1 MPGTG
6 TRRRALVSMTAT
18 LLLTSALGACN
29 GGGTPAPTGSADAL
43 APPVALPLS
52 TTVPATLAS
61 APPVT
66 ALPAGQPVRV
76 SHLSDRRAGYRY
88 LDRGLYQEDAVE
100 DAPPDYSFDD
110 GGVRPWTWATGDGA
124 RVISEP
130 VAGGYR
136 TYYYD
141 AGSDTPYL
149 VRDPQYAYAYD
160 NGALV
165 TVFTLAGVQIDLN
178 AGGDAVQYG
187 GRYLARGHRLWSRA
201 NSGPHLAVN
210 AYAWSDRRADL
221 SAQRMAW
228 QRHIADNPDW
238 SAWNSAHQSEE
249 QAPWNDV
256 RAQHQQA
263 AQQFVT
269 WQQQRFQGA
278 PPQLYA
284 ADGSAPPAPDHRDHT
299 GAVVGGVV
307 AAGIVAGALHGANG
321 HHAPPQ
327 PTMGP
332 AARPMPAA
340 NPHLAPDEQRRQPG
354 LRPVPVAPAQPTYR
368 AHPVAPAQPAY
379 RAHPV
384 APAQPAYRA
393 HPTEPAAHVYHPPVY
408 HPPVAAARANPQPQM
423 HAQPRPTEPMPPR
436 AAAPH
441 NAPQPGG
448 HDELHGH
455 GHDRPNA
462 G

>member
-1 MPGTG
+1 MPGNG
-6 TRRRALVSMTAT
+6 SRTRASLAWTAG
-18 LLLTSALGACN
+18 LLLTTALAACS
-29 GGGTPAPTGSADAL
+29 GGGAPAPTGSADAL

-66 ALPAGQPVRV
+66 ALPAGPPVRV
-76 SHLSDRRAGYRY
+76 AQPSDRRQGYRY

-100 DAPPDYSFDD
+100 DAPPDYSFDG

-165 TVFTLAGVQIDLN
+165 SVFTVAGVQIDLR
-178 AGGDAVQYG
+178 GGSDAVQYG
-187 GRYLARGHRLWSRA
+187 GRYLARGHALWGHA
-201 NSGPHLAVN
+201 TSGPHLAVN
-210 AYAWSDRRADL
+210 AYVWSDRRADL
-221 SAQRMAW
+221 AAQRVAW

-238 SAWNSAHQSEE
+238 SAWNSAHQAEE
-249 QAPWNDV
+249 QAPWTDV

-278 PPQLYA
+278 PPQLYM
-284 ADGSAPPAPDHRDHT
+284 ADGSAPPPPPAPDRRDHT

-307 AAGIVAGALHGANG
+307 AAGIVAGAVHGVAG
-321 HHAPPQ
+321 HREPPHQ
-327 PTMGP
+327 SMGP
-332 AARPMPAA
+332 AARPEPAQNPAMVPADRRAPGNRAEPGRPMVPVRPAPTDQRHAPRPAA
-340 NPHLAPDEQRRQPG
+340 
-354 LRPVPVAPAQPTYR
+354 
-368 AHPVAPAQPAY
+368 
-379 RAHPV
+379 
-384 APAQPAYRA
+384 
-393 HPTEPAAHVYHPPVY
+393 PVY
-408 HPPVAAARANPQPQM
+408 HPPVAHAPVDHAPVYHAPVAAPHAN
-423 HAQPRPTEPMPPR
+423 AAPPAR
-436 AAAPH
+436 AAAPQH
-441 NAPQPGG
+441 RAEPHKPAQPAG
-448 HDELHGH
+448 HEQPHGP
-455 GHDRPNA
+455 GHDRPH
-462 G
+462 GE